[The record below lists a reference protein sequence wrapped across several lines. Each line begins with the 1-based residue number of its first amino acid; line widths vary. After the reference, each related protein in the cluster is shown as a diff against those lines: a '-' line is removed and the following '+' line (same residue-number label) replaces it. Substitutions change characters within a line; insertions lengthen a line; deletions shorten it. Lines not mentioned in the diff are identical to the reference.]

1 MFLCVC
7 LTVATIQALPV
18 IILLGDSV
26 PMLGDNTLLQN
37 YIQDLNILNSDE
49 SKMELQNDG
58 SISFEDD
65 LEVEIE
71 NSEDKAEE
79 YEIIVLNIEE
89 NMEDIVKF
97 EEIIEATKDL
107 NSIEETILAKDLEIS
122 DEDEEVEGMGHEDI
136 KTLE

>member
-26 PMLGDNTLLQN
+26 PMLGDNTLIQN

-79 YEIIVLNIEE
+79 YEIIVFNIEE
-89 NMEDIVKF
+89 NIEEIVKF

-107 NSIEETILAKDLEIS
+107 NSTEEMILAKDLEIS
-122 DEDEEVEGMGHEDI
+122 DEDEEVEGMGHEEI

>member
-1 MFLCVC
+1 
-7 LTVATIQALPV
+7 
-18 IILLGDSV
+18 
-26 PMLGDNTLLQN
+26 MLGDNTLIQN

-79 YEIIVLNIEE
+79 YEIIVLN
-89 NMEDIVKF
+89 NTV
-97 EEIIEATKDL
+97 
-107 NSIEETILAKDLEIS
+107 
-122 DEDEEVEGMGHEDI
+122 
-136 KTLE
+136 

>member
-26 PMLGDNTLLQN
+26 PMLGDNTLIQN

-107 NSIEETILAKDLEIS
+107 NSTEEMILAKDLEIS
-122 DEDEEVEGMGHEDI
+122 DEDEEVEGMGHEEI

>member
-26 PMLGDNTLLQN
+26 PMLGDNTLIQN

-71 NSEDKAEE
+71 NSEDKPEE
-79 YEIIVLNIEE
+79 YEIIVLNIGE
-89 NMEDIVKF
+89 IF
-97 EEIIEATKDL
+97 ETTKDL
-107 NSIEETILAKDLEIS
+107 NSTEETILAKDLEIS
-122 DEDEEVEGMGHEDI
+122 DEDEEVEGMGHEEI

>member
-58 SISFEDD
+58 SILFEDD

-107 NSIEETILAKDLEIS
+107 NSTVEMILAKDLEIS
-122 DEDEEVEGMGHEDI
+122 DED
-136 KTLE
+136 